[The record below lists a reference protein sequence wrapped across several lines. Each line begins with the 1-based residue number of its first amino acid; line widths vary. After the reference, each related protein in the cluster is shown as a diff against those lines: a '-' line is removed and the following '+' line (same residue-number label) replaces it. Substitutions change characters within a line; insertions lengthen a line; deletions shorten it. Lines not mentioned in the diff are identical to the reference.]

1 MELYI
6 LSKQDLSILS
16 ICKLADYQ
24 INLDEETNAKSTFT
38 LMKTNGLKKE
48 NYMVLNGLYRQFIF
62 VIDDVQTEKESD
74 VVTVTALDIS
84 NVFNRKVIEK
94 NIDTMKSKS
103 IEEFLANT
111 ISENFV
117 NSDDTALNVNY
128 IEIYWHTNTQGNV
141 ATNAE
146 NGLYNF
152 HTFLINCRQYKN
164 IYTDFKLENLGN
176 PQTVEGKRIS
186 VEARN
191 RKIVD
196 ISLHGETSQATRSGK
211 NLFDLKTYLSDRN
224 VSYTENEDGSL
235 TFNSSSAGK
244 LYTQPLVF
252 SDTNKIVS
260 LSGIITEGT
269 AVNARIQLLNES
281 NAIVG
286 EIKPSVLKRENLSAN
301 KLRFNW
307 GTAGTITM
315 KNIQLEEGTT
325 ATEYEQYGASPSP
338 DYPSPIENVEG
349 RNKFNKTVNY
359 IQLYMDI
366 NSIITSTNDYIGYIK
381 CKPNTKYSISKPKTY
396 AQSFYIGS
404 TNVFP
409 SNNVNVINGVFS
421 SSPTKYE
428 NYITPANAE
437 YLVFRIGPEGNGITL
452 KEMLDN
458 IQVEEGTVAT
468 PYVPYNSLEFK
479 VEGKNKLKGLSTP
492 LTDSDYWYNVNKNYF
507 EPLEDGWGKFSYD
520 NSEGTSTVFI
530 NAQMKLQKIN
540 LKPNTQYTFITEF
553 RNSTIS
559 ENASAFFTVT
569 SGNPT
574 DVWQATKTVGYSYI
588 NQGEIVKL
596 TATTK
601 EDFTGITTGL
611 ATYLRLGAGT
621 SGTVEARI
629 SVIEGD
635 YDTTDFE
642 YEPYKSQVVTFPL
655 GEEKLMEGSYL
666 AEDGVHNLNRQYIF
680 TGDETF
686 IEGTGG
692 TDYFKVYTQ
701 VVLNLKKTGVSNIRC
716 SHFKTGNIAFGGEKN
731 TVSGNEVNGNLYFCI
746 DNTIVNSIAEMQE
759 YLTEQY
765 ANGTPVIIEYELAE
779 PETVPYTAEQQEA
792 WDKIKNLT
800 LFEGLNHI
808 SSNANMVL
816 KYYPLEPVGLKF
828 VLRIDIENKQE
839 TTELIDTTLPE
850 VADYNK
856 IYEED
861 VTAKVQV
868 YIREDGSEYNL
879 YLKTDRTTT
888 TNKDDPDRA
897 SGKIEVISVET
908 ADRAEEEALNV
919 MKGNNYKHLVEF
931 KIAKTS
937 KLMDITEL
945 HIGRPIRI
953 KTDDDIYDSYIS
965 AITLSDENFVYFKS
979 GSLRITLLDKLKA
992 SNNSVGNKLDVT
1004 GGKITGNLNI
1014 LDNAYFGKNGVAFGA
1029 PYDEDKGGPLQLDG
1043 ARIIESGSNSN
1054 GSYIKWSDGTM
1065 ICTKSVIVSTKIENP
1080 WGNLFESSQLDLGN
1094 FPVSFIETPVLS
1106 VNKTIG
1112 RGSWLELVEGTT
1124 NSAIG
1129 NTYLVSAVST
1139 TSTINITINI
1149 IAIGKW
1155 K

>member
-176 PQTVEGKRIS
+176 PQTVEGKRIN
-186 VEARN
+186 VEAKN

-196 ISLHGETSQATRSGK
+196 ISLHGESIQKTRSGK
-211 NLFDLKTYLSDRN
+211 NLLNLLKCSFSRCTLNSDN
-224 VSYTENEDGSL
+224 KSL
-235 TFNSSSAGK
+235 TCSINNGYYAYVRTTELNNWLLQNKGK
-244 LYTQPLVF
+244 KITFSTGTPL
-252 SDTNKIVS
+252 NKTTSIVI
-260 LSGIITEGT
+260 SGTRSNGSTYQEANEKGTGKCSITIANDFT
-269 AVNARIQLLNES
+269 AITSIE
-281 NAIVG
+281 
-286 EIKPSVLKRENLSAN
+286 
-301 KLRFNW
+301 LRFNRQN
-307 GTAGTITM
+307 TPFTDTTTVINYAM
-315 KNIQLEEGTT
+315 LEEGST

-338 DYPSPIENVEG
+338 DYPSEIEN
-349 RNKFNKTVNY
+349 
-359 IQLYMDI
+359 I
-366 NSIITSTNDYIGYIK
+366 
-381 CKPNTKYSISKPKTY
+381 
-396 AQSFYIGS
+396 
-404 TNVFP
+404 
-409 SNNVNVINGVFS
+409 
-421 SSPTKYE
+421 
-428 NYITPANAE
+428 
-437 YLVFRIGPEGNGITL
+437 EGNI
-452 KEMLDN
+452 E
-458 IQVEEGTVAT
+458 V
-468 PYVPYNSLEFK
+468 K
-479 VEGKNKLKGLSTP
+479 VEGKNILNLSKCTFLYCSINSDNKSLTCSINNGYYAYVRTTELNNWLLQNKGKKITFSTGTP
-492 LTDSDYWYNVNKNYF
+492 LNKTTSIVISGTRSNGSTYQEANEKGTGKCSITIANDFTAITSIELRFNRQNTPFTDTTTVINYAM
-507 EPLEDGWGKFSYD
+507 LELG
-520 NSEGTSTVFI
+520 E
-530 NAQMKLQKIN
+530 
-540 LKPNTQYTFITEF
+540 
-553 RNSTIS
+553 
-559 ENASAFFTVT
+559 
-569 SGNPT
+569 PT
-574 DVWQATKTVGYSYI
+574 D
-588 NQGEIVKL
+588 
-596 TATTK
+596 
-601 EDFTGITTGL
+601 
-611 ATYLRLGAGT
+611 
-621 SGTVEARI
+621 
-629 SVIEGD
+629 
-635 YDTTDFE
+635 
-642 YEPYKSQVVTFPL
+642 YEPYKSQVATFPL
-655 GEEKLMEGSYL
+655 GEGQKLMEGSYL
-666 AEDGVHNLNRQYIF
+666 ADDGIHHSR
-680 TGDETF
+680 
-686 IEGTGG
+686 
-692 TDYFKVYTQ
+692 KQ
-701 VVLNLKKTGVSNIRC
+701 VVLDGTEEINYFAITQGSLFRFTNVITNPTNNIDYVPLSDHYIGLSERQTGTRANNNIYINH
-716 SHFKTGNIAFGGEKN
+716 SQLLIDI
-731 TVSGNEVNGNLYFCI
+731 I
-746 DNTIVNSIAEMQE
+746 DNRFTSISD
-759 YLTEQY
+759 YKDWLSNNPIT
-765 ANGTPVIIEYELAE
+765 VEYELAE
-779 PETVPYTAEQQEA
+779 PEIVPYTAEQQEA
-792 WDKIKNLT
+792 WDNIKNLT
-800 LFEGLNHI
+800 LFEGVNHI
-808 SSNANMVL
+808 SSDANMVL

-908 ADRAEEEALNV
+908 ADKAPEEALNV

-937 KLMDITEL
+937 KLMDITKL
-945 HIGRPIRI
+945 YIGRPIRI

-965 AITLSDENFVYFKS
+965 ALTLSDENFVYFKS

-992 SNNSVGNKLDVT
+992 SNNSVGNKLDVS

-1014 LDNAYFGKNGVAFGA
+1014 NGILKN
-1029 PYDEDKGGPLQLDG
+1029 
-1043 ARIIESGSNSN
+1043 N
-1054 GSYIKWSDGTM
+1054 
-1065 ICTKSVIVSTKIENP
+1065 
-1080 WGNLFESSQLDLGN
+1080 
-1094 FPVSFIETPVLS
+1094 
-1106 VNKTIG
+1106 NKTILDLTYPIGSIYLSIKNTNPSSLFGGIWEAWGSG
-1112 RGSWLELVEGTT
+1112 RVPVGVDTAQTEFETVEKIGGEKTHTLTVDEMPSHNHNVKYNTESGIATASVLGTDRTASNTEGSSGGGDWYVWTT
-1124 NSAIG
+1124 GAGGDEAHN
-1129 NTYLVSAVST
+1129 NLQPY
-1139 TSTINITINI
+1139 ITCYMFKRV
-1149 IAIGKW
+1149 G
-1155 K
+1155 